1 MNPQRKPRE
10 RDPVATRRA
19 ILAAARTI
27 LAKDGPEGLSV
38 AQVAMLAGINRG
50 TAYQH
55 FPDRKELLNAAI
67 ESVSAALIEAVWPAD
82 ESPLFPDGRRFTDSS
97 LLHSAGRLAEFT
109 VQNTAFCRVWL
120 FEMLSS
126 ENPLN
131 DPFGKAWFQ
140 TVKSFCASEDAVE
153 GIDAEAYAA
162 FTLMAYVAWPVMMH
176 TEKMTPRLQK
186 QFAHRLVDEVLRS
199 AMCGIMKPERFPTV
213 LKALAEDGKLPPGY
227 KH

>member
-1 MNPQRKPRE
+1 M
-10 RDPVATRRA
+10 ATRAA

-55 FPDRKELLNAAI
+55 FPDRQQLLNAAI

-109 VQNTAFCRVWL
+109 VKNTAFCRVWL

-140 TVKSFCASEDAVE
+140 TVSSFCASEDAVE

-213 LKALAEDGKLPPGY
+213 LKALAADGKLPPGY